1 MKPFVRRSHLVV
13 PILDRERIETSWTH
27 NADAVV
33 LDLRQATSHRDRARA
48 RQLVRESIAQA
59 GIGGAEV
66 FVRVSN
72 RLAQADIDASVW
84 PGLAGVVFPGAET
97 SAEVVRVDE
106 ILTTLEQTRGIEEN
120 TLQIIV
126 ELDSGK
132 GIWNIRKIVRASTR
146 VCSAS
151 IDDIGLC
158 RNMGIVPDADFDPF
172 VYAKGRVVIETRAAK
187 VQPVGI
193 SHPLGVISDATDD
206 IYNHALKS
214 KNLGFAGAM
223 CPDSS
228 WVGHCNRAFAPPE
241 EKLELYRETRRLFAE
256 GVAQGTAAIPFPGTT
271 MMIDVPVDENA
282 RVNLDLWN
290 LCETREVEKSA
301 AVERAEQSRP

>member
-13 PILDRERIETSWTH
+13 PILDRERVETSWTH
-27 NADAVV
+27 NTDAVV

-59 GIGGAEV
+59 SIGGAEV

-72 RLAQADIDASVW
+72 RLAQADIDASIW

-97 SAEVVRVDE
+97 GEEIARVDE
-106 ILTTLEQTRGIEEN
+106 ILTSLEQQRGIEEN

-132 GIWNIRKIVRASTR
+132 GIWNIREIVRASTR

-158 RNMGIVPDADFDPF
+158 RDMGIVSDADFDPF
-172 VYAKGRVVIETRAAK
+172 VYAKGRVVIESRAAK

-193 SHPLGVISDATDD
+193 SHPLGVLPSATDD
-206 IYNHALKS
+206 IYTHALKS

-223 CPDSS
+223 CPDSA

-282 RVNLDLWN
+282 RVNLDLWK
-290 LCETREVEKSA
+290 LCESRETEKLA
-301 AVERAEQSRP
+301 AVERADKSRP